1 MSAPERDSMSAAVTT
16 LVLGAAAAQESVK
29 ATEATETIETN
40 DAIEAK
46 EKGQPPLRS
55 DQPTEEII
63 GAAPGNFKFFRSRVA
78 RSRHPVVD
86 VAPLHTT
93 GTVGAGCS
101 TAINR
106 PKPLVVANFGDPSI
120 RESLT
125 PELPTPY
132 SNCPSSLNLRGK
144 FT

>member
-16 LVLGAAAAQESVK
+16 LVLGAAAARESIK
-29 ATEATETIETN
+29 ATETIETN
-40 DAIEAK
+40 DTIEAK

-78 RSRHPVVD
+78 RSRHSVVD
-86 VAPLHTT
+86 VTPLHTT
-93 GTVGAGCS
+93 KTVGAGCS

-120 RESLT
+120 RGSLT
-125 PELPTPY
+125 PELPTRY
-132 SNCPSSLNLRGK
+132 GNRPSSLNPRGH
-144 FT
+144 FI